1 MDLIPTKD
9 NDVFASDEFN
19 KMYHEHLRKKDG
31 IRLKIEKM
39 QREKAFIEDLAPA
52 DYMYYK

>member
-1 MDLIPTKD
+1 MDLIPTKE

-19 KMYHEHLRKKDG
+19 KMYHEHIRKKES

-39 QREKAFIEDLAPA
+39 
-52 DYMYYK
+52 